1 MRRSILIAA
10 VLIAALPAASSA
22 RRERLSDEAELTK
35 ALDGLTPGK
44 PVSCIDLRDARG
56 SESIGNSI
64 LFRASR
70 SLSYRNDPRG
80 GCRASA
86 FAETLVTRTYGGQLC
101 RGDLIRRVDLTSGFE
116 GSACIL
122 SDFVPYRKNK

>member
-1 MRRSILIAA
+1 MRRSILIAG

-22 RRERLSDEAELTK
+22 RKERLSDEAQLTK

-56 SESIGNSI
+56 TESIGDSI

-70 SLSYRNDPRG
+70 RLTYRNDPRG
-80 GCRASA
+80 GCKASA
-86 FAETLVTRTYGGQLC
+86 FNETLITRTYGSQLC
-101 RGDLIRRVDLTSGFE
+101 RGDVVRRADLTSGFE
-116 GSACIL
+116 TSACIL
-122 SDFVPYRKNK
+122 GDFTPYRKNN

>member
-10 VLIAALPAASSA
+10 ILIVALPAASSA
-22 RRERLSDEAELTK
+22 RKERLSDEAQMAK

-44 PVSCIDLRDARG
+44 PTSCIDLRDARG
-56 SESIGNSI
+56 NESIGNSI
-64 LFRASR
+64 LFRANR
-70 SLSYRNDPRG
+70 TLIYRNDPRG
-80 GCRASA
+80 GCRGSA
-86 FAETLVTRTYGGQLC
+86 FTETLVTRTYGSQLC
-101 RGDLIRRVDLTSGFE
+101 RGDVIRRVDLTSGFE